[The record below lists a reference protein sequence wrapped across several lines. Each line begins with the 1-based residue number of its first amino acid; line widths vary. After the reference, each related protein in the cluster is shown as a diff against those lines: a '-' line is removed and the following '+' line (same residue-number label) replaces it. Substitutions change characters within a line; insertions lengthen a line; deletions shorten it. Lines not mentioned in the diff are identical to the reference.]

1 MGNSCICFKNVN
13 YKDIKLD
20 SLLLDQK
27 IKVNEQSESTNLY
40 TLAKYFNEGEKEI
53 NTKIQKIKLKRILS
67 HQKAKKTKSFNNKG
81 DSKYELMLKRLLD
94 QKKIQRTGPKR
105 RKTIRINN
113 NIEVKK
119 LIEGVVK
126 ENKEKMKI
134 NLDNT
139 KRESILLNYLDKN
152 KLVHG
157 RQSFHINKF
166 EHNKIKNNFQDTEIN
181 NGVLLNDIKNINT
194 NTNSNYISD
203 TNYAC
208 LPRKNSPRK

>member
-1 MGNSCICFKNVN
+1 MGNRCICFKNVN